1 MMSDSKDIEL
11 VYDRQC
17 PICDY
22 YCQRMDVDESAGKLK
37 RIDAREDS
45 DLMQEITD
53 TGLDID
59 EGMVL
64 KLDNRIF
71 YGSDAIHKLATLS
84 SRKGAVNKIAYWV
97 FRWPRVARLLYPLLA
112 ACRNVLL
119 RILGRRRIN
128 NLSIENNDRF

>member
-11 VYDRQC
+11 IYDRQC

-22 YCQRMDVDESAGKLK
+22 YCQRMDVDESAGKLQ
-37 RIDAREDS
+37 RIDARENS

-71 YGSDAIHKLATLS
+71 YGSDAIHKLA
-84 SRKGAVNKIAYWV
+84 
-97 FRWPRVARLLYPLLA
+97 

>member
-1 MMSDSKDIEL
+1 MNESRDVEL

-22 YCQRMDVDESAGKLK
+22 YCQRIDVDEKAATLK

-45 DLMQEITD
+45 ELMQEITAV
-53 TGLDID
+53 GLDID
-59 EGMVL
+59 EGMVV
-64 KLDNRIF
+64 KLNDKIF

-84 SRKGAVNKIAYWV
+84 SRKGAVNKMAYWV

-112 ACRNVLL
+112 GCRNVLL
-119 RILGRRRIN
+119 KILRRSRIN
-128 NLSIENNDRF
+128 NLGIDNNDRF